1 MPQTQFNALFDDA
14 DSVPVAETDTEDL
27 QESKLEELEN
37 EQK

>member
-1 MPQTQFNALFDDA
+1 MLCLMMLIVCQA
-14 DSVPVAETDTEDL
+14 VETDTEDL

>member
-1 MPQTQFNALFDDA
+1 MMLI
-14 DSVPVAETDTEDL
+14 VCPVAETDTEDL